1 MRAKALNRSPMSNDT
16 KQKCIINTRPVVL
29 YNFNGTVY
37 GKYSSIVE
45 AAKSINCCEKTI
57 RRALKTEKRLVKR
70 QWIVEDLLS

>member
-1 MRAKALNRSPMSNDT
+1 MRAKALNRSPMSNET

-29 YNFNGTVY
+29 YKFNGTVY

-70 QWIVEDLLS
+70 Q